1 VIIIEGIEIKRMI
14 LEVKILLK
22 AVKVGAG
29 VGAIVEEEEEGEE
42 EGIDTA
48 VVTGDT
54 DITTGMIVSAGKEKI
69 EENKV

>member
-29 VGAIVEEEEEGEE
+29 VESIVEEEEGEE
-42 EGIDTA
+42 EDIDR
-48 VVTGDT
+48 
-54 DITTGMIVSAGKEKI
+54 
-69 EENKV
+69 